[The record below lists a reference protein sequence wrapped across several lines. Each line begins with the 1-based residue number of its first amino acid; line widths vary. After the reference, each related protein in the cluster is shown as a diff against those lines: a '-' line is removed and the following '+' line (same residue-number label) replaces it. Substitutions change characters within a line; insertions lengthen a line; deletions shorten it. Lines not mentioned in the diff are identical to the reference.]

1 MPNYRQQ
8 TSGNLGAV
16 SACASCFSQ
25 LTLCYSATEPGLC
38 CGTPT
43 QSIVYVAGA
52 GVTTLASVTGLLYTT
67 SALTTQAAVG
77 YYSDDSGITCTATN
91 T

>member
-8 TSGNLGAV
+8 TSGGLGAA

-25 LTLCYSATEPGLC
+25 LTLCYSATESGLC

-43 QSIVYVAGA
+43 QSVVYVAGP
-52 GVTTLASVTGLLYTT
+52 GITTLASVTGLLYTT

-77 YYSDDSGITCTATN
+77 YYSDDSGITCTATP
-91 T
+91 

>member
-8 TSGNLGAV
+8 TSGGLGAV
-16 SACASCFSQ
+16 SVCASCFSQ
-25 LTLCYSATEPGLC
+25 LTLCYSATESGLC

-77 YYSDDSGITCTATN
+77 YYSDDSGITCTATP
-91 T
+91 

>member
-8 TSGNLGAV
+8 TSGGLGTV
-16 SACASCFSQ
+16 SACASCYSA

-43 QSIVYVAGA
+43 QSVVYVAGA
-52 GVTTLASVTGLLYTT
+52 GITTLASVTGLLYTT

-77 YYSDDSGITCTATN
+77 YYSDDSGITCTATP
-91 T
+91 

>member
-8 TSGNLGAV
+8 TSTTLNPVAT
-16 SACASCFSQ
+16 CASCFSQ

-38 CGTPT
+38 CGTPS

-77 YYSDDSGITCTATN
+77 YYSDDSGITCTATP
-91 T
+91 

>member
-8 TSGNLGAV
+8 TTGNLGAV

-38 CGTPT
+38 CGTPS

-52 GVTTLASVTGLLYTT
+52 GVTTLASVTGFLYTT
-67 SALTTQAAVG
+67 SALTTKAANG
-77 YYSDDSGITCTATN
+77 YYSDDVGITCTATP
-91 T
+91 